1 MAQEPENQKNTG
13 LEELEELTQQD
24 RITQIQFSEPELHPF
39 NASDIFEL
47 KEEEKPRRGLFG
59 KRSKRKATVRIR
71 KEIFDDGQEIQ
82 EEAVTAD
89 SGEEPQPEPTVFS
102 SSEDVAPAVDELLQT
117 QMPQEEETVQETEVQ
132 VQPEEDSDEPT
143 IEMDAVTEESLMEHN
158 DGDEPEEEDSGE
170 IDRQA
175 DQDIDH
181 AGEVVLDAMTQDIE
195 ASQGQPDE
203 SETDRL
209 REEDESDEG
218 EEDEDEYDDD
228 EDEYEDDDD
237 EEEEEDED
245 GEYYDDE
252 PDLFEDK
259 KHFLLS
265 QYPIIED
272 YLAEQSADGYHYVR
286 HNGHKYYFTKGEPE
300 RYYYSIDYFRQEPD
314 NEMWRKLEADGW
326 QLVSKAPARK
336 KKEAGWFIFRHPE
349 ETGEYPKVIENE
361 EEKYRFFRKYANSC
375 RSTMFLVFICM
386 VCCLITAFL
395 QYEFQGYLWGIA
407 ICAVL
412 FVICLVVFFQYA
424 RMLKHAKKRARML
437 MARLRLKEQQKNRMD
452 MESDEYDTSETEAQ
466 LESDWNDLEDDE

>member
-1 MAQEPENQKNTG
+1 MAQEPENQNNAG

-24 RITQIQFSEPELHPF
+24 RISQIQFNEPELHSF

-47 KEEEKPRRGLFG
+47 KEEEKPRRSLFG
-59 KRSKRKATVRIR
+59 KRSRRKATVRIR
-71 KEIFDDGQEIQ
+71 REIFDDGQEIQ
-82 EEAVTAD
+82 EEAVCT
-89 SGEEPQPEPTVFS
+89 EEPGQEAEPTVFS

-117 QMPQEEETVQETEVQ
+117 QMPQEEPVGEETVMETETGAG
-132 VQPEEDSDEPT
+132 PDSGEAPT
-143 IEMDAVTEESLMEHN
+143 IEMDAVTEESLMDHN
-158 DGDEPEEEDSGE
+158 EEEPEEADAAEPEPSARTTVTEDVLMDEITEETAQAQLGTGQADEEDSE
-170 IDRQA
+170 
-175 DQDIDH
+175 
-181 AGEVVLDAMTQDIE
+181 
-195 ASQGQPDE
+195 DE
-203 SETDRL
+203 
-209 REEDESDEG
+209 EEDEYE
-218 EEDEDEYDDD
+218 DDD
-228 EDEYEDDDD
+228 EDEYEDQD

-272 YLAEQSADGYHYVR
+272 YLSEQSADGYHYVR
-286 HNGHKYYFTKGEPE
+286 HTGHKYYFTKGEPQK
-300 RYYYSIDYFRQEPD
+300 YYYSIDYFRQEPD
-314 NEMWRKLEADGW
+314 NDQWRRLEADGW

-349 ETGEYPKVIENE
+349 EAGEYPKVIDNE

-407 ICAVL
+407 VCAVL
-412 FVICLVVFFQYA
+412 FVICLVVFLQYA

-437 MARLRLKEQQKNRMD
+437 MARLRLKEQQKNRLE

-466 LESDWNDLEDDE
+466 LESDWKDLEDEE

>member
-1 MAQEPENQKNTG
+1 MAKEPENQKNTS

-24 RITQIQFSEPELHPF
+24 RISQIQFSEPELHSF

-47 KEEEKPRRGLFG
+47 KEEEKPKRGLFG
-59 KRSKRKATVRIR
+59 KRSRKKATVRIR
-71 KEIFDDGQEIQ
+71 RQIFDDGQEITEEAATVQ
-82 EEAVTAD
+82 EE
-89 SGEEPQPEPTVFS
+89 PEPTVFS

-117 QMPQEEETVQETEVQ
+117 QLPQEEAPQPDDAADQ
-132 VQPEEDSDEPT
+132 QPESGDNAPT
-143 IEMDAVTEESLMEHN
+143 IEMDAVTEETLKDHEEDGEPAEENGPEADAGETVMEIMTEESVPAA
-158 DGDEPEEEDSGE
+158 DQEDEPEAEDEEDDS
-170 IDRQA
+170 
-175 DQDIDH
+175 
-181 AGEVVLDAMTQDIE
+181 
-195 ASQGQPDE
+195 
-203 SETDRL
+203 
-209 REEDESDEG
+209 
-218 EEDEDEYDDD
+218 
-228 EDEYEDDDD
+228 DEYEDDSDDDDDDVDDDDD
-237 EEEEEDED
+237 EEDDDENDEEEEDED
-245 GEYYDDE
+245 GEYYEDE

-286 HNGHKYYFTKGEPE
+286 HNGHKYYFTKGEPQ

-314 NEMWRKLEADGW
+314 NSQWRKLEADGW

-349 ETGEYPKVIENE
+349 EAGEYPKVIENE

-407 ICAVL
+407 VCAVL
-412 FVICLVVFFQYA
+412 FVICLVVFLQYA

-437 MARLRLKEQQKNRMD
+437 MARLRLKEQQKNRME

-466 LESDWNDLEDDE
+466 LENDWNELEDEN